1 MSVRMKWN
9 MNKIEII
16 LEKDNTDYE
25 NSPVNII
32 VKNNEDEEPYP

>member
-1 MSVRMKWN
+1 

-32 VKNNEDEEPYP
+32 VKNNGDEELLYKFLCG